1 MFRAMLNGC
10 ASHGDGVTVQDL
22 LRHKDACIAALEA
35 QVSLLKEQLAW
46 LQKQVFGPKSE
57 RIVGDADSRTL
68 ELDFG
73 DQALAKPQELT
84 EEIRYQ
90 RRKPAKNRGAD
101 TLSYPDNLP
110 VQRVDLDVAPE
121 EKICPETGEPLV
133 CIGQEVSR

>member
-1 MFRAMLNGC
+1 MLNGC
-10 ASHGDGVTVQDL
+10 DSHTEALAVQDL

-35 QVSLLKEQLAW
+35 QVSLLREQLAW

-73 DQALAKPQELT
+73 DQVLSKPQEVT

-90 RRKPAKNRGAD
+90 RRKPVKNRGAD
-101 TLSYPDNLP
+101 TLSYPADLP
-110 VQRVDLDVAPE
+110 VKRVDLD
-121 EKICPETGEPLV
+121 GEHYPF
-133 CIGQEVSR
+133 IADP